1 MILTNFI
8 VVAGALFS
16 STVSGR
22 PSGLDVREEPVLSC
36 DQILLARLLPA
47 LTMGQV
53 RLPTTKC
60 KYEDGGNTKVEALD
74 EAINYGDVLPKD
86 VFAKLK
92 EVCTH
97 TGCSGDN
104 KAEFETTIA
113 RDTREGA
120 KYTISAEGSFATE
133 GEGTRD
139 NMIDVLSEFAG
150 ATTEAREA
158 KVWDNQ
164 DVLQEKRVSITQY
177 YASKQF
183 NIRHEVEGDSGALVS
198 FLNVYIEKEKDENN
212 FCVFLMKALGATTGI
227 LHGIAGGGF
236 SLAEII
242 CEVA

>member
-1 MILTNFI
+1 MILTNF
-8 VVAGALFS
+8 VVAAGAIFS

-92 EVCTH
+92 EVCTQ

-120 KYTISAEGSFATE
+120 KYTISAEASFATK

-158 KVWDNQ
+158 
-164 DVLQEKRVSITQY
+164 
-177 YASKQF
+177 KQF

-198 FLNVYIEKEKDENN
+198 FLNVYIEKEKDENS

-227 LHGIAGGGF
+227 LHGVAGGGF

>member
-1 MILTNFI
+1 MILTNF
-8 VVAGALFS
+8 VVAAGALFS
-16 STVSGR
+16 STVFGR

-92 EVCTH
+92 EVCTQ

-120 KYTISAEGSFATE
+120 KYTISAEASFATK

-164 DVLQEKRVSITQY
+164 DVLQEI
-177 YASKQF
+177 
-183 NIRHEVEGDSGALVS
+183 EGDSGALVS

-227 LHGIAGGGF
+227 LHGVAGGGF